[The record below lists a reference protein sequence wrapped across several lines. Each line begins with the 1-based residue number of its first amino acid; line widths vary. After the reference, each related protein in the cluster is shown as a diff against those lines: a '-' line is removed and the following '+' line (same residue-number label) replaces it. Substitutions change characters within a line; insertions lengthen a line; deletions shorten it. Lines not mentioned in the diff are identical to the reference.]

1 MHKTLR
7 WAAGFLSLVMA
18 AMLAANPVFA
28 DKPEWAG
35 KGKGKDRDDDRRERV
50 EHRQD
55 NRRDNDNDQG
65 NRDRRQLSPRQGVY
79 FADRQKVFVRD
90 YYGHEYSRG
99 SCPPGLAKKNNGCMP
114 PGQARKWQIG
124 RQLPRDVVYYDV
136 PPTLSVQIGVPP
148 SGYRYVRVAA
158 DILLIAVGTG
168 MVIDAVQDLGR

>member
-1 MHKTLR
+1 MHKSLR
-7 WAAGFLSLVMA
+7 WAARFLSLVMA
-18 AMLAANPVFA
+18 ATLAANPVLA

-65 NRDRRQLSPRQGVY
+65 NRERRQLSPRQGVY

-90 YYGHEYSRG
+90 YYGHEYGRG

-114 PGQARKWQIG
+114 PGQAKKWQIG
-124 RQLPRDVVYYDV
+124 RALPREVVYYDV

-168 MVIDAVQDLGR
+168 MVIDAIQDLGR